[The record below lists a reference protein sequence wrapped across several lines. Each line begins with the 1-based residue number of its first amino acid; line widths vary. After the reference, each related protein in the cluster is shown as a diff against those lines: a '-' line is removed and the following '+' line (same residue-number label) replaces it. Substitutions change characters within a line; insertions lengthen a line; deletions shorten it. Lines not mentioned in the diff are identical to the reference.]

1 MLKGDDMVVDNIEIL
16 VVYQIVAYGE
26 GDLLAPEF
34 EVTEETLTFVD
45 IQVGELLQIELPKV
59 LTYPEGT
66 EIAYYGADLGDA
78 ANFASFDS
86 ESGLLEIEEGHTDA
100 DSVGQHLL

>member
-1 MLKGDDMVVDNIEIL
+1 M
-16 VVYQIVAYGE
+16 
-26 GDLLAPEF
+26 
-34 EVTEETLTFVD
+34 TFVE
-45 IQVGELLQIELPKV
+45 IQVGEPWQMELPKV

-86 ESGLLEIEEGHTDA
+86 ESGLLEIEEGHTDS